1 MKKFK
6 FTFAILAIFFICAC
20 NQSTPKDA
28 TVSEPV
34 KEESTNDYL
43 PMLQG
48 DWETV
53 DKENLVSFSIENN
66 EWFDAFLAE
75 NEAGPSKIEIMG
87 DKLIRNS
94 EIFGSDTFIIVDIS
108 NVYLLL
114 KHTNTMED
122 TAFERPEK

>member
-1 MKKFK
+1 MRNFK
-6 FTFAILAIFFICAC
+6 FTFAILAIFFIFAC
-20 NQSTPKDA
+20 NQSTSTDA
-28 TVSEPV
+28 TDSEPV
-34 KEESTNDYL
+34 AEESTNNYL
-43 PMLQG
+43 TILQG

-53 DKENLVSFSIENN
+53 DKENFVSFSIEKD

-75 NEAGPSKIEIMG
+75 NEAGPSKIEING